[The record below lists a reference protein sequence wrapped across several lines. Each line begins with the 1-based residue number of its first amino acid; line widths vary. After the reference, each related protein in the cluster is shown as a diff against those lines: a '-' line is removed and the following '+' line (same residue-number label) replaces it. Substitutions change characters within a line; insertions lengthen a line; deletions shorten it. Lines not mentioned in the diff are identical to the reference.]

1 MFSFLWKCFPF
12 PCLLL
17 AVLTFL
23 AASAAPARSQSIT
36 SVTPSQGTIGT
47 LLTIDGAGFGNKAPK
62 VLLTQGSVKIPLQVK
77 TFRDNQITAEVK
89 RAKLGAFDVTVQAK
103 GNTVV
108 AANAFTV
115 RLPANLSFDH
125 TRVGQGELVTMTGD
139 FLGAKQGTI
148 LLAGTGATVTSW
160 EDDGVGPGTVT
171 FRIPKTLTPGS
182 YDVEVKTRLGRVS
195 VTNALIVEAGGGVVD
210 TVPPRVVSAG
220 AISNTEILVQ
230 FSEQMQGG
238 TESAENPAHY
248 RITASLLSGQAVQES
263 TLVVINAQLLPLGS
277 TTSETVKLT
286 TLSQSD
292 LRYTVKVVNVR
303 DVAGNALAPA
313 GPFVDPTIAVFQGV
327 ASEVP
332 GGEGG
337 GNAPDCDGDG
347 LSDAVEQ
354 RGWIVSITATDGTTS
369 RREVTSEP
377 CVVDTDGDLID
388 DKTEQQIGTDPRIV
402 DTDGDALTDN
412 QEYNQI
418 FSNPIVQDSDNDSI
432 DDGTEFNFFHT
443 SPIHADTDGDQ
454 ISDDTEISLANR
466 NPRVADLPTPTVEVG
481 DVNLRL
487 DVRFTETTSTET
499 RDLETKNITSTLNQS
514 SRKETASSSSNTQE
528 AMAKVSVGTEYKVKA
543 AIFDGGGTFTSSI
556 NVETGWTGSWTH
568 ESSESSAQE
577 TARAYENSLT
587 TEAETTEGATITRE
601 VLAARM
607 QATILIRNVS
617 NLAYSIRNMQ
627 VTAFIQ
633 DPQNASRLIP
643 IATLL
648 PDSEPAE
655 GFTLG
660 PLQRDRGPFIFSNDT
675 IFPSLVEELM
685 KNPKGLI
692 FRISNFDITDEF
704 GRNFAFTAQEIFD
717 RTGLVIVDNG
727 SFDGDG
733 DGVGDLTEY
742 NRVAT
747 TGGRQIDTNGN
758 GVIDPDD
765 DRVIFDGAG
774 KQVGIT
780 LREALSAIGLT
791 QLDEATTPTSSLSED
806 EQARTY
812 STFINDAGVERI
824 FRIRKAAIQDGVPK
838 AWEII
843 TPTGIDQTVGL
854 DDFIVKTE
862 RDIKLAFVQDL
873 DQDRVEARTEYAN
886 RCSDLL
892 ADTDGDTIDDRA
904 EVLIGWIID
913 IAGKGT
919 RRVYSSCALTDTD
932 RDGLNDTEEQQLATD
947 PTAGDTDNDGVSDF
961 DEVRG
966 YAITLR
972 NGTTITVVTDPTNP
986 DTDGDTAPDG
996 IERLFGGNPTDPTD
1010 IDQFADSDGDGLVN
1024 VVEDVGWDVTR
1035 EGVSTSPT
1043 ICNIVCSPGT
1053 NTTLHVV
1060 SLRNNPD
1067 SDGDGLLD
1075 GEERSLGTNPRLADT
1090 DGDGLTDFQEVRGV
1104 LVRNLGVI
1112 QTNPTDADTDND
1124 KRSDGAEAELTDPG
1138 EPNRWIV
1145 RPVGKDPYR
1154 VFSDP
1159 LQADADFDTLAD
1171 GDERTAGTDPNKGNT
1186 DGDSRDDG
1194 TEVRLGTRPLVED
1207 KSVTIGFKDLK
1218 FLEDCDDPG
1227 SQASDLF
1234 FDLGAN
1240 RPDGSFAS
1248 AVSSQLGNST
1258 ALVIRTCN
1266 VDGNGN
1272 NDLNDDLCRRS
1283 DSPGLIQV
1291 QGGSTLSLQN
1301 RSVTIGVATNETFS
1315 LGNFITEIDP
1325 GVDDARGFPFALADP
1340 FTSFEVDGTAR
1351 TTTFAGNELSP
1362 GTLLGTIKKA
1372 NPCGLEIRLFVIVG
1386 N

>member
-1 MFSFLWKCFPF
+1 MFSFLGRYFPL
-12 PCLLL
+12 PRL
-17 AVLTFL
+17 ALVALTFL
-23 AASAAPARSQSIT
+23 VAPAAPAFSQSI
-36 SVTPSQGTIGT
+36 SNVTPNQGTIGT
-47 LLTIDGAGFGNKAPK
+47 LITIDGAGFGNKKPK
-62 VLLTQGSVKIPLQVK
+62 ALLRLGGAKIPLQVK
-77 TFRDNQITAEVK
+77 TFRDSQITAEVT
-89 RAKLGAFDVTVQAK
+89 RAKLGVWDVVVQAA
-103 GNTVV
+103 GAT
-108 AANAFTV
+108 ATAPGAFTV
-115 RLPANLSFDH
+115 QLPANLSFDR

-139 FLGAKQGTI
+139 FLGPKRGTI

-160 EDDGVGPGTVT
+160 KDTGVGPGMVT
-171 FRIPKTLTPGS
+171 FRIPKTLAPGA
-182 YDVEVKTRLGRVS
+182 YDVEVKNLLGRVS
-195 VTNALIVEAGGGVVD
+195 VTNALIIEEGGGVVD
-210 TVPPRVVSAG
+210 TIQPRVVSAG

-248 RITASLLSGQAVQES
+248 RITASLLAGQAAAES
-263 TLVVINAQLLPLGS
+263 TLVVTQAQLLPLGS

-313 GPFVDPTIAVFQGV
+313 GPFVDPTIAVFQGIGSGV
-327 ASEVP
+327 
-332 GGEGG
+332 GCGETGCD
-337 GNAPDCDGDG
+337 NAPDCDGDG

-587 TEAETTEGATITRE
+587 TEAETTEGATVTRE

-843 TPTGIDQTVGL
+843 TPAGIDQTIGL

-932 RDGLNDTEEQQLATD
+932 RDGLSDTEEKQLATD
-947 PTAGDTDNDGVSDF
+947 PTSGDTDNDGVSDF

-966 YAITLR
+966 YSITLR

-1043 ICNIVCSPGT
+1043 ICNIVCSSGT

-1090 DGDGLTDFQEVRGV
+1090 DGDGLTDFQEVRGI

-1186 DGDSRDDG
+1186 DGDARDDG

-1207 KSVTIGFKDLK
+1207 KSVTIGFKDFKL
-1218 FLEDCDDPG
+1218 LEDCDDPG
-1227 SQASDLF
+1227 SQSSDF
-1234 FDLGAN
+1234 NFNLGAN
-1240 RPDGSFAS
+1240 QPNGSFAS
-1248 AVSSQLGNST
+1248 AVMSSPGSSTSLSIRNCNSS
-1258 ALVIRTCN
+1258 
-1266 VDGNGN
+1266 NGN
-1272 NDLNDDLCRRS
+1272 ILDDDLCRRT
-1283 DSPGLIQV
+1283 DFPQEIQV
-1291 QGGSTLSLQN
+1291 QGGSTLNLQN
-1301 RSVTIGVATNETFS
+1301 RMVTIGVATNEVFS
-1315 LGNFITEIDP
+1315 IAGFIQEEDPTTLGP
-1325 GVDDARGFPFALADP
+1325 GFPLELDDP
-1340 FTSFEVDGTAR
+1340 FTTFEVDGTAR
-1351 TTTFAGNELSP
+1351 TTTFAGNELSA
-1362 GTLLGTIKKA
+1362 GTILGTIKKA